1 MLHVCAY
8 AYGGTAAL
16 QYIEAAKQHLHDI
29 IGPHMFL
36 LDFFNPQLDFVTIGS
51 WQGGVLL
58 TCCTAALGR
67 WLSVDKLKLLPETFP
82 EELI

>member
-1 MLHVCAY
+1 
-8 AYGGTAAL
+8 
-16 QYIEAAKQHLHDI
+16 
-29 IGPHMFL
+29 MFL